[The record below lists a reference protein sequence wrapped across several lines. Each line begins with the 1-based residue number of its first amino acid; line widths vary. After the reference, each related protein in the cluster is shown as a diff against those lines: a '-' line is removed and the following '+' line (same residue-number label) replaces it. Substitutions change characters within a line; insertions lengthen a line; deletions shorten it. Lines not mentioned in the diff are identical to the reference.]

1 MASQISEAAGA
12 TARIDPVGAI
22 RSLTEGIRSE
32 CHEIDTTRRVPTP
45 IVDALRDADVF
56 RLLAPVDIGG
66 HEVDPVTFLD
76 VVEATSHAD
85 GSVGWCVLIG
95 GCYATFGGLLPPDG
109 ARAVYGDPDTI
120 SAGAFRPNGVAIEV
134 GGGYRISG
142 RWPLASGSSHA
153 NWYVGGCVIQRNG
166 EPVVSTTGA
175 PLVREFFFPG
185 SVVDIID
192 TWDSTGLRGT
202 ASHDYAV
209 DDVYVPESHTMWFQ
223 EPPAIERPL
232 YRMPPVAMFATFIG
246 AVPLGIARHAIDEF
260 VSLATTRTPELSPN
274 VLADKPVVHDRL
286 GRAHVLVAAGRR
298 HLTETLDDLWTRV
311 LEGHAPTMADRGAL
325 WLAAAHAAHTA
336 LEAIGMLYTAA
347 GASSVYASS
356 PLDRCLRDART
367 AVQHICTQEQ
377 HFELAGRHLLGREII
392 PSAWAI
398 DDRGEA

>member
-1 MASQISEAAGA
+1 MASQVSEAAGA

-22 RSLTEGIRSE
+22 RSLTERIRSE
-32 CHEIDTTRRVPTP
+32 CHDIDTTRRVPTP

-209 DDVYVPESHTMWFQ
+209 DDVYVPDTHTMWFQ

-260 VSLATTRTPELSPN
+260 VSLATTKTPELSPN

-286 GRAHVLVAAGRR
+286 GRAHVLVAAGRG

-325 WLAAAHAAHTA
+325 WLAATHAAHTA